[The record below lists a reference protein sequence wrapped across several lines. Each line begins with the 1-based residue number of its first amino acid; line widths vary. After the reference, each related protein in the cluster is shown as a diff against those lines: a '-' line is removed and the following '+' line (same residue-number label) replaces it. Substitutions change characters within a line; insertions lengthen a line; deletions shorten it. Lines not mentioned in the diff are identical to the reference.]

1 MGQTRSHG
9 SSGPPRSGVIPIVAE
24 AIKADGI
31 GTASGNGAASANGAP
46 LLCRCKSF
54 ELRTVTMK
62 TIKAKPVSRKFLENQ
77 LGEAAKRDR
86 EADQFTKTLLTC
98 VDILANG
105 TGGMIVSV
113 IHEDMLQGQLN
124 FDYLD
129 GGLHTKCFRD
139 VSKNIGED
147 NFGIMLELL
156 TAHNQTDRWEKQE
169 LEALCKRIPEAQKYK
184 ELLGQPKDGAIT
196 ISHQGSVKGA
206 AMHLKYQSEKFQL
219 RNHAGTRHAS
229 ALGFAEHL
237 CTKFKGDL
245 LPGVV
250 FARSDAG
257 GAHAFIPRPEG
268 EPLVLHFDTL
278 KIPSQADMLKI
289 FREKI
294 IANGQLLMKKQPV
307 LARTG
312 QDGEQMISVVSGKV
326 TSSRTIDS
334 GFMVIRAN
342 TPDQEYYALEKDNFE
357 KHYEVSGRDLAETEN
372 LETMAEFTRA
382 STEQLITKGFRLY
395 RPRLDACRWAYK
407 VKEEDLKG
415 MPTSCFQSAW
425 DPTVLQPLRPGDIL
439 GMPAPE
445 EKAFEI
451 YWIHPHVLNSYAKC
465 TMEEVR
471 FARAASM
478 DNYNVKYTKHGG
490 A

>member
-1 MGQTRSHG
+1 
-9 SSGPPRSGVIPIVAE
+9 
-24 AIKADGI
+24 
-31 GTASGNGAASANGAP
+31 
-46 LLCRCKSF
+46 L
-54 ELRTVTMK
+54 
-62 TIKAKPVSRKFLENQ
+62 
-77 LGEAAKRDR
+77 
-86 EADQFTKTLLTC
+86 
-98 VDILANG
+98 
-105 TGGMIVSV
+105 
-113 IHEDMLQGQLN
+113 LQGQLS

-129 GGLHTKCFRD
+129 GGIHTRCFRD
-139 VSKNIGED
+139 VCRSMGDE

-169 LEALCKRIPEAQKYK
+169 FEALCKKIPEARKYK

-196 ISHQGSVKGA
+196 ISHQSSVKGA
-206 AMHLKYQSEKFQL
+206 AMHLKYQPEKFQL
-219 RNHAGTRHAS
+219 RNPNGAAAGTRHAS

-237 CTKFKGDL
+237 CAKFEGDL

-257 GAHAFIPRPEG
+257 GAHAFIPQPGG

-278 KIPSQADMLKI
+278 KIPSQTDMLKK
-289 FREKI
+289 FRQKI
-294 IANGQLLMKKQPV
+294 IANGRLLRKEKQV

-312 QDGEQMISVVSGKV
+312 HDGEQMISVVSGKV
-326 TSSRTIDS
+326 TSSRVIDS

-342 TPDQEYYALEKDNFE
+342 TPDQEYYALEMENFE
-357 KHYEVSGRDLAETEN
+357 KHYEVLGRSLAETEN
-372 LETMAEFTRA
+372 LDTMAEFTRA
-382 STEQLITKGFRLY
+382 STEQLITKGFKLY

-407 VKEEDLKG
+407 VTEEDMKG

-425 DPTVLQPLRPGDIL
+425 DPAVLQPLRPGDIL

-451 YWIHPHVLNSYAKC
+451 YWMHPHVLNSYTKC
-465 TMEEVR
+465 TMDDVR
-471 FARAASM
+471 LARQATLK
-478 DNYNVKYTKHGG
+478 KYSKGG